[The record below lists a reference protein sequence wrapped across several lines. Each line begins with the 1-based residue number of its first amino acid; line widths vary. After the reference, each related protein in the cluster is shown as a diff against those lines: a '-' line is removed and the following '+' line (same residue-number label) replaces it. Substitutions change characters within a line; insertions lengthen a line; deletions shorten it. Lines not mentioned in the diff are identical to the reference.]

1 MLIFFLII
9 ILEGKKGKKGKKGKT
24 GKKGKKGKIGNNGT
38 KANQEIDFNSL
49 QDILNSK
56 YNYH

>member
-24 GKKGKKGKIGNNGT
+24 IKIGKYFGKKYWDTISKKNNLT
-38 KANQEIDFNSL
+38 NLKERIWDTL
-49 QDILNSK
+49 L
-56 YNYH
+56 